1 MGAMLGRS
9 DQDAKDWVAKAIAF
23 YKTYGKAI
31 ALYEFSKRKGP
42 FIEDEMYIFVLS
54 QRGTILAH
62 GVDEKY
68 IGNDFMDIIEYEDNF
83 IDVEGYEGRRFIMEI
98 VEAANTQG
106 SGFVEYTWHDPVKKE
121 IVPKR
126 LYFEKVDDII
136 ICSGVYKKTWEE
148 QY

>member
-1 MGAMLGRS
+1 MVAMLGRL

-42 FIEDEMYIFVLS
+42 FIQDEMYIFVLS
-54 QRGTILAH
+54 RRGTILAH

-68 IGNDFMDIIEYEDNF
+68 IGHDFNDIIDFEDDF
-83 IDVEGYEGRRFIMEI
+83 IDVKDYEGKSFITEI
-98 VEAANTQG
+98 VETANTQG
-106 SGFVEYTWHDPVKKE
+106 SGFVEYAWYNPLKKMS
-121 IVPKR
+121 VPKR
-126 LYFEKVDDII
+126 LYFEKVDDLI
-136 ICSGVYKKTWEE
+136 ICSGVYKQMWEE